1 MNQQQELQALR
12 QEVLALRQENQR
24 LRDRSSREFLERAIL
39 DDELSQNIAGSM
51 DRFFP
56 ETPTPWY
63 ICVLFF
69 GGTPGAGEFPG
80 EDPLIQTESLYRE
93 ALKSFGQPRFLD
105 ASGVVACLINLSP
118 ASIERRETE
127 LLPELVRILS
137 HVYDSARETANTAYI
152 TVSLPSRIEEG
163 GPKPLFRGALSA
175 SERRTSSSPSV
186 CVEQP
191 DTVPR
196 RKDRVQ
202 LLALEQGFWRQIQMR
217 TFFDA
222 AVTLDQMLQLHEQE
236 RGVLDKTLASVFS
249 RMELVLNVT
258 VSDSGDSAGH
268 IPEAERLLSKLS
280 RVRSHQEMREVAF
293 DILATLEDQ
302 VCTPP
307 DTRNRKMPAI
317 EQYIQI
323 HYGDPDLCAN
333 SIAESFKI
341 SPSYLSRIFKTD
353 MNMGIVDYIHRVRIE
368 AAKQLLTETDM
379 TTDAVASAVGFSSR
393 VVLNRVFKKQIGT
406 TPGGYRAAMG

>member
-1 MNQQQELQALR
+1 MNQNQELESLR
-12 QEVLALRQENQR
+12 QEVLALRRENQR

-56 ETPTPWY
+56 EPPSPWY
-63 ICVLFF
+63 VCVLFF

-80 EDPLIQTESLYRE
+80 EDPLIQTEALYRK
-93 ALKSFGQPRFLD
+93 ALEPFGQLRFLD
-105 ASGVVACLINLSP
+105 ASGILACLINLSSSS
-118 ASIERRETE
+118 AERRETD
-127 LLPELVRILS
+127 LLPDMI
-137 HVYDSARETANTAYI
+137 HVLNDIYNSARESVNTAYI
-152 TVSLPSRIEEG
+152 TVSLPARIETG
-163 GPKPLFRGALSA
+163 GPKVLFRGALSA
-175 SERRTSSSPSV
+175 SERRTSSSPHV
-186 CVEQP
+186 CAEQP
-191 DTVPR
+191 DDEPS

-202 LLALEQGFWRQIQMR
+202 LLALEQSFWRQIQLR
-217 TFFDA
+217 AFFDA

-236 RGVLDKTLASVFS
+236 RGVLDKTLAAVFS

-258 VSDSGDSAGH
+258 VSDSDGSDGGVH
-268 IPEAERLLSKLS
+268 EAEQLLSKLS
-280 RVRSHQEMREVAF
+280 KVRSHQEMREVAF

-317 EQYIQI
+317 EHYIQN
-323 HYGDPDLCAN
+323 HYGDPNLCAN
-333 SIAESFKI
+333 SISETFKI
-341 SPSYLSRIFKTD
+341 SPSYLSRVFKTD

-368 AAKQLLTETDM
+368 AAKRLLRETDM

-406 TPGGYRAAMG
+406 TPGGYRSAMD